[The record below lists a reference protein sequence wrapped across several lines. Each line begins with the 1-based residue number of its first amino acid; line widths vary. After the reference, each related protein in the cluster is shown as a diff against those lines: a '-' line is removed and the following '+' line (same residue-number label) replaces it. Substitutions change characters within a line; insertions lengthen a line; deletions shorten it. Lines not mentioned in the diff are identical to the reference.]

1 MKATRDR
8 LHEIIFEA
16 DTPAG
21 KRFDVLLLWLIL
33 LSVVTVMAE
42 SVPEWHESYLYF
54 FQCAE
59 WFFTILFTLEYVA
72 RLAVVK
78 HPIRYATSFF
88 GLVDLLAIL
97 PSFIGIILPGSGS
110 LRVIRILR
118 LLRVFRVMKL
128 VGFLE
133 EAKQL
138 RSALRASRKRII
150 VFLSVVLALVTIL
163 GTLMYLVEDEQAGF
177 SSIPRSIYWA
187 IVTVTTVGYGDI
199 APQTIAGQ
207 VLASLMMIIGY
218 AIIAVPS
225 GMVGVA
231 MLRSRNSRHVATED
245 IEISTQACPGC
256 GRDGHDFDA
265 AFCKHC
271 GQSL

>member
-21 KRFDVLLLWLIL
+21 KRFDVLLLWSIL

-42 SVPEWHESYLYF
+42 SVPEWHETYLPYF
-54 FQCAE
+54 KCAE
-59 WFFTILFTLEYVA
+59 WFFTILFTLEYAV

-78 HPIRYATSFF
+78 HPLRYATSFF

-97 PSFIGIILPGSGS
+97 PSFIGIMLPGSGS

-118 LLRVFRVMKL
+118 LLRVFRVLKL

-138 RSALRASRKRII
+138 QTALRASRKRII

-163 GTLMYLVEDEQAGF
+163 GTLMYLVEDEQSGF

-231 MLRSRNSRHVATED
+231 MIRNKNKRPHGPGS
-245 IEISTQACPGC
+245 IEISTQACPSC
-256 GRDGHDFDA
+256 GRDGHDLDA
-265 AFCKHC
+265 HFCKHC

>member
-42 SVPEWHESYLYF
+42 SVPEWHESYVYF